1 MHILFCK
8 WFKLQWLTRFSVQWK
23 TCTKKKVFDLF
34 GWITDFILDNAFK
47 LRFKTGYVNKHDY
60 SFSYDGIDSFWND

>member
-1 MHILFCK
+1 M
-8 WFKLQWLTRFSVQWK
+8 QSK
-23 TCTKKKVFDLF
+23 TCTKKKVFDLT

-60 SFSYDGIDSFWND
+60 SFSHDGFDSF